1 MTPAPSETSEQIEVA
16 AAIWA
21 MKDRPL
27 SPEDDALLTAW
38 LAGDT
43 RRRGA
48 LLRAQATLSSL
59 SRAKALGP
67 VGKWGPMEKGNPE
80 PARIIDQMSRRKLL
94 IASGAA
100 GGLAAAGLA
109 GFLIGHYE
117 DETSTAV
124 GEIRRLPMSD
134 GSIAA
139 INTQS
144 RIRVSMTQAARN
156 IDLVR
161 GEVWFNV
168 AKNKARPFTVSAGLA
183 RVQAVGTAFSV
194 RRQEA
199 GAEILVTEG
208 TVKAWLEGGDQPA
221 VWLNAGDVAVL
232 NPKTAVSKDHAP
244 DLVENALAWRE
255 GQIALTGQSLAQ
267 AADEYNRYN
276 RLKIVIQDPELGQER
291 LLGRYS
297 ADDPEGF
304 SNAIAR
310 SFGAEITRSDNT
322 IYVGTKKN

>member
-27 SPEDDALLTAW
+27 SPEDEALLTAW

-48 LLRAQATLSSL
+48 LLRAEATLSSL
-59 SRAKALGP
+59 ARAKALGP
-67 VGKWGPMEKGNPE
+67 VETWGATETG
-80 PARIIDQMSRRKLL
+80 RTSTRLVDRLSRRKLL

-117 DETSTAV
+117 DETSTDV

-144 RIRVSMTQAARN
+144 QIKVSMTQEARN

-168 AKNKARPFTVSAGLA
+168 AKNKQRPFTVSAGLA

-194 RRQEA
+194 RRQAA

-208 TVKAWLEGGDQPA
+208 TVKAWLEGLAQPA

-232 NPKTAVSKDHAP
+232 DPKAAVSKDHAP
-244 DLVENALAWRE
+244 EAVANALAWRE

-310 SFGAEITRSDNT
+310 SFGADITRSDNT

>member
-27 SPEDDALLTAW
+27 SPEDEALLTAW

-59 SRAKALGP
+59 ARAKALGP
-67 VGKWGPMEKGNPE
+67 VETWGATETG
-80 PARIIDQMSRRKLL
+80 RTSTRLVDRLSRRKLL

-117 DETSTAV
+117 DETSTDV

-144 RIRVSMTQAARN
+144 QIKVSMTQEARN

-168 AKNKARPFTVSAGLA
+168 AKNKQRPFTVSAGLA

-194 RRQEA
+194 RRQA
-199 GAEILVTEG
+199 GGAEILVTEG
-208 TVKAWLEGGDQPA
+208 TVKAWLEGLAQPA

-232 NPKTAVSKDHAP
+232 DPKAAVSKDHAP
-244 DLVENALAWRE
+244 EAVANALAWRE

-310 SFGAEITRSDNT
+310 SFGADITRSDNT